1 MKGHTK
7 QRRTWRKIWR
17 RIKEEIIE
25 TLIVVVLP
33 TFFIFGMFFIGC
45 VSDMNGSFRF
55 LDYAHNPHCDKENL
69 FVGQFQVYSFAG

>member
-33 TFFIFGMFFIGC
+33 TFFIGMFFYWLCFGYEWI
-45 VSDMNGSFRF
+45 F
-55 LDYAHNPHCDKENL
+55 
-69 FVGQFQVYSFAG
+69 

>member
-33 TFFIFGMFFIGC
+33 TIFIFGMFFYWLCFG
-45 VSDMNGSFRF
+45 
-55 LDYAHNPHCDKENL
+55 YE
-69 FVGQFQVYSFAG
+69 

>member
-33 TFFIFGMFFIGC
+33 TFFIFGMFFYWLCFGY
-45 VSDMNGSFRF
+45 GGA
-55 LDYAHNPHCDKENL
+55 L
-69 FVGQFQVYSFAG
+69 